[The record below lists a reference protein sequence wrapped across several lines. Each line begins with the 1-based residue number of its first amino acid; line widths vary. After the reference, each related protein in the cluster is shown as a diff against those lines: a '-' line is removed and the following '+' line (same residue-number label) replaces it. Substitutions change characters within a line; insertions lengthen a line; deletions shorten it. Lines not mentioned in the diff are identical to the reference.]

1 MSPGWFP
8 SKGAQTMSVS
18 RKSAVLLSALLSL
31 APLAL
36 AGAAEAPKTEIKG
49 AAILDHPC
57 GKVAVKQ
64 MGLIHAGKFEEANKL
79 TSKEMQEQW
88 KALSAKD
95 REMMTGM
102 MKEMSKSEADFAKEI
117 KASGVLTVE
126 GDHATLTIEQKHKDD
141 NGSSTE
147 KMTQRYTIDGDKC
160 LISR

>member
-1 MSPGWFP
+1 MSF
-8 SKGAQTMSVS
+8 S

-31 APLAL
+31 TPL

-57 GKVAVKQ
+57 GKVAIKQ

-79 TSKEMQEQW
+79 TTKEMQDQW
-88 KALSAKD
+88 KAMPAKD

-102 MKEMSKSEADFAKEI
+102 MKEMSKSEEDFAKDV
-117 KASGVLTVE
+117 KASGALTVD
-126 GDHATLTIEQKHKDD
+126 GNHATLTVKQEHKDA

-147 KMTQRYTIDGDKC
+147 TMTQNYVIDGGKC
-160 LISR
+160 LITR

>member
-1 MSPGWFP
+1 MPPVGP
-8 SKGAQTMSVS
+8 SERSQTMSTS
-18 RKSAVLLSALLSL
+18 GKSAVLLSALLSL

-79 TSKEMQEQW
+79 TTKEMQEQW
-88 KALSAKD
+88 KAMPAKD

-102 MKEMSKSEADFAKEI
+102 MKEMSKSAADFANEV
-117 KASGVLTVE
+117 KAFGVLAVE
-126 GDHATLTIEQKHKDD
+126 GNKATLTIKQEHKDA
-141 NGSSTE
+141 NGSSTDTT
-147 KMTQRYTIDGDKC
+147 TQNYVIDGGKC
-160 LISR
+160 LIAR

>member
-1 MSPGWFP
+1 MSL
-8 SKGAQTMSVS
+8 S

-31 APLAL
+31 TSFGL

-88 KALSAKD
+88 KGLSAKD

-102 MKEMSKSEADFAKEI
+102 MKEMSKSEADFAKDI
-117 KASGVLTVE
+117 KAFGVLTVE
-126 GDHATLTIEQKHKDD
+126 GDKATLTIKREHKDA
-141 NGSSTE
+141 NGSGTDTL
-147 KMTQRYTIDGDKC
+147 TQRYVIDGDKC
-160 LISR
+160 LIAR

>member
-1 MSPGWFP
+1 MIS
-8 SKGAQTMSVS
+8 S

-31 APLAL
+31 TPFAR

-79 TSKEMQEQW
+79 TTKEMQDQW
-88 KALSAKD
+88 KAMPAKD

-102 MKEMSKSEADFAKEI
+102 MKEMSKSEADFAKDI
-117 KASGVLTVE
+117 KASGTLTVDGSHGTLTVE
-126 GDHATLTIEQKHKDD
+126 QEHKDA

-147 KMTQRYTIDGDKC
+147 KMTQNYVIDGKQC

>member
-1 MSPGWFP
+1 MS
-8 SKGAQTMSVS
+8 SS

-79 TSKEMQEQW
+79 TTKEMQDQW
-88 KALSAKD
+88 KAMPAKD

-102 MKEMSKSEADFAKEI
+102 MKEMSKSAADFANEV
-117 KASGVLTVE
+117 KAFGVLAVE
-126 GDHATLTIEQKHKDD
+126 GNKATLTIKQEHKDA
-141 NGSSTE
+141 NGSSTDT
-147 KMTQRYTIDGDKC
+147 MTQNYVIDGGKC
-160 LISR
+160 LIAR

>member
-1 MSPGWFP
+1 MMS
-8 SKGAQTMSVS
+8 SC

-31 APLAL
+31 TPLAR

-79 TSKEMQEQW
+79 TTKEMQEQW
-88 KALSAKD
+88 KAMPAKD

-102 MKEMSKSEADFAKEI
+102 MKEMSKSEEDFAKEV
-117 KASGVLTVE
+117 KAFGVLAVE
-126 GDHATLTIEQKHKDD
+126 GDKATLTLKQEHKDA
-141 NGSSTE
+141 NGSSTDT
-147 KMTQRYTIDGDKC
+147 MTQNYVIDGTKC

>member
-1 MSPGWFP
+1 MS
-8 SKGAQTMSVS
+8 SR

-31 APLAL
+31 VPLGL
-36 AGAAEAPKTEIKG
+36 AGAAGTKTEIKG

-64 MGLIHAGKFEEANKL
+64 MGLIHAGKLDEANKL
-79 TSKEMQEQW
+79 TTKEMQEQW
-88 KALSAKD
+88 KAMPAKD

-117 KASGVLTVE
+117 EAAGTLTVE
-126 GDHATLTIEQKHKDD
+126 GDHATLTVKQEHKDA
-141 NGSSTE
+141 NGSSTDT
-147 KMTQRYTIDGDKC
+147 MTQNYVIDGNQC

>member
-1 MSPGWFP
+1 MS
-8 SKGAQTMSVS
+8 SS

-31 APLAL
+31 AFLAL

-79 TSKEMQEQW
+79 TTKEMQEQW
-88 KALSAKD
+88 KAISAKD

-126 GDHATLTIEQKHKDD
+126 GDHATLTIEQKHKDN

>member
-1 MSPGWFP
+1 MMS
-8 SKGAQTMSVS
+8 SS

-31 APLAL
+31 TPLAR

-79 TSKEMQEQW
+79 TTKEMQDQW
-88 KALSAKD
+88 KAMPAKD

-102 MKEMSKSEADFAKEI
+102 MKEMSKSEADFAKDI
-117 KASGVLTVE
+117 KASGTLTVD
-126 GDHATLTIEQKHKDD
+126 GDHATLTLKQEHKDA

-147 KMTQRYTIDGDKC
+147 TMTQNYVIDGKQC

>member
-1 MSPGWFP
+1 MS
-8 SKGAQTMSVS
+8 SS

-31 APLAL
+31 APFAL

-57 GKVAVKQ
+57 GKVALKQ

-79 TSKEMQEQW
+79 TTKEMQEQW
-88 KALSAKD
+88 KAMPAKD

-102 MKEMSKSEADFAKEI
+102 MKEISKSEADFAKEI
-117 KASGVLTVE
+117 KAFGALAVE
-126 GDHATLTIEQKHKDD
+126 GDHATLTVKQEHKDA
-141 NGSSTE
+141 NGSGTDT
-147 KMTQRYTIDGDKC
+147 MTQNYVIDGNQC

>member
-1 MSPGWFP
+1 MMIS
-8 SKGAQTMSVS
+8 S

-31 APLAL
+31 TPFAR

-79 TSKEMQEQW
+79 TTKEMQEQW
-88 KALSAKD
+88 KAMPAKD
-95 REMMTGM
+95 HEMMAGM

-117 KASGVLTVE
+117 KAFGVLAVE
-126 GDHATLTIEQKHKDD
+126 GD
-141 NGSSTE
+141 
-147 KMTQRYTIDGDKC
+147 
-160 LISR
+160 

>member
-1 MSPGWFP
+1 MMSL
-8 SKGAQTMSVS
+8 S
-18 RKSAVLLSALLSL
+18 RTSAVLFSAFLFLTSL
-31 APLAL
+31 GLAR
-36 AGAAEAPKTEIKG
+36 AAEAPKTEIKG

-57 GKVAVKQ
+57 GQVAVKQ

-88 KALSAKD
+88 KAMPAKD
-95 REMMTGM
+95 REMMAGM

-117 KASGVLTVE
+117 KAFGTLTVE
-126 GDHATLTIEQKHKDD
+126 GDHATLTVKREHKDA

-147 KMTQRYTIDGDKC
+147 TMTQNYVIDGNKC

>member
-1 MSPGWFP
+1 MS
-8 SKGAQTMSVS
+8 SS
-18 RKSAVLLSALLSL
+18 RKSAVLLTALLAL
-31 APLAL
+31 TPLAL

-79 TSKEMQEQW
+79 TTKEMQDQW
-88 KALSAKD
+88 KAMPAKD

-102 MKEMSKSEADFAKEI
+102 MKEMSKSDADFAKDI
-117 KASGVLTVE
+117 KASGTLTLE
-126 GDHATLTIEQKHKDD
+126 GDHATLTVEQQHKDA

-147 KMTQRYTIDGDKC
+147 KMTQNYVIDGKQC

>member
-1 MSPGWFP
+1 MS
-8 SKGAQTMSVS
+8 SC

-31 APLAL
+31 APLGL
-36 AGAAEAPKTEIKG
+36 GRAAEAPKTEIKG

-88 KALSAKD
+88 KAMSAKD

-102 MKEMSKSEADFAKEI
+102 MKEMSKSEEDFAKEV
-117 KASGVLTVE
+117 KAFGVLAVE
-126 GDHATLTIEQKHKDD
+126 GNHATLTIKREHKDD
-141 NGSSTE
+141 NGSSTDT
-147 KMTQRYTIDGDKC
+147 MTQNYTIDGTKC

>member
-1 MSPGWFP
+1 MS
-8 SKGAQTMSVS
+8 SS

-31 APLAL
+31 TPLAL

-79 TSKEMQEQW
+79 TTKEMQDQW
-88 KALSAKD
+88 KAMPAKD

-117 KASGVLTVE
+117 KAFGVLSVE
-126 GDHATLTIEQKHKDD
+126 GGHATLTVKQEHKDA
-141 NGSSTE
+141 NGSNTDT
-147 KMTQRYTIDGDKC
+147 MTQNYVIDGNQC

>member
-1 MSPGWFP
+1 MS
-8 SKGAQTMSVS
+8 AS

-31 APLAL
+31 TPLAL

-79 TSKEMQEQW
+79 TTKEMQDQW
-88 KALSAKD
+88 KAMPAKD

-102 MKEMSKSEADFAKEI
+102 MKEMSRSEADFAKDI
-117 KASGVLTVE
+117 KAFGILTVE
-126 GDHATLTIEQKHKDD
+126 GDHATLTVKQEHKDE
-141 NGSSTE
+141 NGSGTDT
-147 KMTQRYTIDGDKC
+147 MTQNYVIDGKTC